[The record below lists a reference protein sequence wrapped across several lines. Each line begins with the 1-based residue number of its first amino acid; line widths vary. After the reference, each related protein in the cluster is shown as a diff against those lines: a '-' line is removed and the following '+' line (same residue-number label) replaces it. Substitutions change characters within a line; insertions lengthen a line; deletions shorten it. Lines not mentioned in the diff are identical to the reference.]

1 MYAKLPSMKS
11 LIAFEAVARHQSVA
25 RAAAELALTSSALSK
40 QVQALEQQLGI
51 LLFIRATRRIE
62 LTEAGGRLAAD
73 IKPMLRSLQ
82 QSLIAVA
89 PPAQHHVLR
98 LLAAPMFASYALMPK
113 LSAFKAEHPDAAFS
127 FVSDNANRI
136 PDFHTEPLDGAF
148 VFLQAPPNNKE
159 LHCIPVFHGCY
170 LQPMC
175 APSLLGRRRAL
186 KAVEQMIQYPW
197 LKNRKTGYLW
207 DAWLCAAGAK
217 HLQPKEVCWFDDS
230 PSVLE
235 AAAAGMGIAMI
246 GAADT
251 GPRYWKRLVPA
262 HPFRLYD
269 ECANQYFIYPR
280 RACNRY
286 LPAFRDWLIREF
298 NPTHVVAD

>member
-25 RAAAELALTSSALSK
+25 GAAVELALTSSALSK
-40 QVQALEQQLGI
+40 QVQALEEQLGTR
-51 LLFIRATRRIE
+51 LFIRATRRIE
-62 LTEAGGRLAAD
+62 LTEQGKRLAVD
-73 IKPMLRSLQ
+73 IRDVLRTLQHSL
-82 QSLIAVA
+82 SAVS
-89 PPAQHHVLR
+89 PPAQHHELR

-113 LSAFKAEHPDAAFS
+113 LSTFKAAHPDASFS
-127 FVSDNANRI
+127 FVSADANRI
-136 PDFHTEPLDGAF
+136 PDFDTEPLDGAF
-148 VFLQAPPNNKE
+148 VFLQAPPE
-159 LHCIPVFHGCY
+159 DEALQCIPVFQGCY

-175 APSLLGRRRAL
+175 APSLLGRRRML
-186 KAVEQMIQYPW
+186 TSVERMAEYPW
-197 LKNRKTGYLW
+197 LKNRKTTNFW
-207 DAWLCAAGAK
+207 QAWLCAAGAK
-217 HLQPKEVCWFDDS
+217 HVQPKEVCWFDDS

-269 ECANQYFIYPR
+269 ERANQYFIYPR
-280 RACNRY
+280 RASNRY
-286 LPAFRDWLIREF
+286 LPAFRDWLVREF
-298 NPTHVVAD
+298 NPAHTPRG